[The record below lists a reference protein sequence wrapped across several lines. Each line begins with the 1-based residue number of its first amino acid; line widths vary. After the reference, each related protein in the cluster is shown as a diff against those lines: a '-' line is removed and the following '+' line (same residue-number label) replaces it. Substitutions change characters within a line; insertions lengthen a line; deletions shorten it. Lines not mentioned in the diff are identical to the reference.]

1 MAGSTIDLCDPE
13 FYRSEG
19 MHDAFTWMRAN
30 EPVYRDEANELWAVT
45 RHADLLDVERRSD
58 VFVSGRGYRRHWEPS
73 ENNMI
78 ASDDP
83 VHQEQRRLVSRG
95 FTPKA
100 VRRHEDVLAEL
111 IDELLDAI
119 DGPVEV
125 VEALAAQLPARMTAR
140 LLGFPE
146 EDWRDLKSWSERLMR
161 LDAQFEDPQIEFD
174 VGLACMEFNQQL
186 MEMVPARR
194 ECPVDDLVSDW
205 ANAYEHDKVF
215 NETGL
220 FIAGGAETTRTAIA
234 HGLRAFADHP
244 DQWDRP
250 ADEPDLVPSA
260 VDEVIRWVTPLNNF
274 FRTAVEDST
283 IGDQAV
289 AEGDRVILLY
299 PSANR
304 DEAVFDEP
312 FTFDITRRPNPHVA
326 FGYGTHFCI
335 GANFAKYELQPAL
348 RRAGQALP
356 PHPCPSPSP
365 TWSPTSS
372 PGPSAPSR
380 STSPAADHGP
390 SGGDGI
396 LGQDRVMGDGGL
408 DAAGL
413 VDAAVGATGL
423 DDFGPTGGGRG
434 WTGWSTR

>member
-1 MAGSTIDLCDPE
+1 MMHDGVRPTIDLCDPE
-13 FYRSEG
+13 FYRSAG
-19 MHDAFTWMRAN
+19 MHEAFTWMRAN
-30 EPVYRDEANELWAVT
+30 EPVYRDEASGLWAVT
-45 RHADLLDVERRSD
+45 RHADLLDVERRSE

-83 VHQEQRRLVSRG
+83 VHQQQRRLVSRG

-100 VRRHEDVLAEL
+100 VRRHEAGLAEL
-111 IDELLDAI
+111 IDELLDPI
-119 DGPVEV
+119 DGEVEV
-125 VEALAAQLPARMTAR
+125 VDALAAQLPARMTAR

-146 EDWRDLKSWSERLMR
+146 ENWREVKGWSERLMR
-161 LDAQFEDPQIEFD
+161 LDAQYEDPAIEMA

-194 ECPVDDLVSDW
+194 ECPVDDLVSAW

-244 DQWDRP
+244 DQWDRL
-250 ADEPDLVPSA
+250 ATEPDLVPTA

-283 IGDQAV
+283 IGGQDV
-289 AEGDRVILLY
+289 ADGDRVILLY

-304 DEAVFDEP
+304 DEAVFEDP
-312 FTFDITRRPNPHVA
+312 FTFDTTRKPNPHVA

-335 GANFAKYELQPAL
+335 GANFAKYELVMLFAEL
-348 RRAGQALP
+348 TRRF
-356 PHPCPSPSP
+356 
-365 TWSPTSS
+365 T
-372 PGPSAPSR
+372 APEVVTEPDVEPNIFAR
-380 STSPAADHGP
+380 
-390 SGGDGI
+390 
-396 LGQDRVMGDGGL
+396 
-408 DAAGL
+408 
-413 VDAAVGATGL
+413 AVRTFDL
-423 DDFGPTGGGRG
+423 SLTPR
-434 WTGWSTR
+434 

>member
-1 MAGSTIDLCDPE
+1 
-13 FYRSEG
+13 
-19 MHDAFTWMRAN
+19 MHGAFTWMRAN
-30 EPVYRDEANELWAVT
+30 EPVYRDEGNGLWAVS

-58 VFVSGRGYRRHWEPS
+58 VFVSGRGYRRNWEPT

-83 VHQEQRRLVSRG
+83 AHQEQRRLVSRG

-100 VRRHEDVLAEL
+100 VRRHEDVLEAL
-111 IDELLDAI
+111 IAELLDPI
-119 DGPVEV
+119 DGEVEI

-146 EDWRDLKSWSERLMR
+146 ENWHQVKRWSEALMR
-161 LDAQFEDPQIEFD
+161 LDTALEDPEIEIG
-174 VGLACMEFNQQL
+174 VGTACMEFNMQL

-194 ECPVDDLVSDW
+194 ECPADDLVSAW
-205 ANAYEHDKVF
+205 ANAYEHDRVF

-244 DQWDRP
+244 GQWERLR
-250 ADEPDLVPSA
+250 AEPELVPSA

-274 FRTAVEDST
+274 FRTAVREAT
-283 IGDQAV
+283 IGEQVV
-289 AEGDRVILLY
+289 AEDDRVILLY

-326 FGYGTHFCI
+326 FGYGTHFCV
-335 GANFAKYELQPAL
+335 GANFAKYELGLLFAEMT
-348 RRAGQALP
+348 RRFTP
-356 PHPCPSPSP
+356 PEVVTEPDVEPNIF
-365 TWSPTSS
+365 
-372 PGPSAPSR
+372 ARAVR
-380 STSPAADHGP
+380 SFDVR
-390 SGGDGI
+390 
-396 LGQDRVMGDGGL
+396 L
-408 DAAGL
+408 
-413 VDAAVGATGL
+413 
-423 DDFGPTGGGRG
+423 
-434 WTGWSTR
+434 TRR

>member
-1 MAGSTIDLCDPE
+1 MHDGVRPTIDLCDPE
-13 FYRSEG
+13 FYRSPG
-19 MHDAFTWMRAN
+19 MHDAFSWMRAN
-30 EPVYRDEANELWAVT
+30 EPVYRDEANGLWGVT
-45 RHADLLDVERRSD
+45 RHADLLDVERRSE
-58 VFVSGRGYRRHWEPS
+58 VFVSGRGYRRRWEPS

-83 VHQEQRRLVSRG
+83 VHQQQRRLVSRG

-111 IDELLDAI
+111 IDELLDPI
-119 DGPVEV
+119 DGEVEV
-125 VEALAAQLPARMTAR
+125 VDALAAQLPARMTAR

-146 EDWRDLKSWSERLMR
+146 ENWREVKSWSERLMR
-161 LDAQFEDPQIEFD
+161 LDAQFEDPAIEMA

-194 ECPVDDLVSDW
+194 ECPVDDLVSAW

-244 DQWDRP
+244 DQWDRL
-250 ADEPDLVPSA
+250 ATEPDLVPTA

-283 IGDQAV
+283 IGAQDLAD
-289 AEGDRVILLY
+289 GDRVILLY

-304 DEAVFDEP
+304 DEAVFEDP
-312 FTFDITRRPNPHVA
+312 FTFDTTRRPNPHVA

-335 GANFAKYELQPAL
+335 GANFAKYELVMLFAEL
-348 RRAGQALP
+348 TRRF
-356 PHPCPSPSP
+356 
-365 TWSPTSS
+365 T
-372 PGPSAPSR
+372 APEVITEPDVEPNIFAR
-380 STSPAADHGP
+380 
-390 SGGDGI
+390 
-396 LGQDRVMGDGGL
+396 
-408 DAAGL
+408 
-413 VDAAVGATGL
+413 AVRTFDL
-423 DDFGPTGGGRG
+423 SLTPR
-434 WTGWSTR
+434 

>member
-1 MAGSTIDLCDPE
+1 MHDGVRPTIDLCDPE
-13 FYRSEG
+13 FYRSAG
-19 MHDAFTWMRAN
+19 MHEAFTWMRAN
-30 EPVYRDEANELWAVT
+30 EPVYRDEANGLWAVT

-58 VFVSGRGYRRHWEPS
+58 VFVSGRGYRRRWEPS

-83 VHQEQRRLVSRG
+83 VHQQQRRLVSRG

-111 IDELLDAI
+111 IDELLEPV
-119 DGPVEV
+119 DGEVEV
-125 VEALAAQLPARMTAR
+125 VDALAAQLPARMTAR

-146 EDWRDLKSWSERLMR
+146 ENWREVKSWSERLMR
-161 LDAQFEDPQIEFD
+161 LDAQFEDPAIEMA

-194 ECPVDDLVSDW
+194 ECPVDDLVSAW

-244 DQWDRP
+244 DQWDRL
-250 ADEPDLVPSA
+250 ATEPDLVPTA

-283 IGDQAV
+283 IGAQDV
-289 AEGDRVILLY
+289 ADGDRVILLY

-304 DEAVFDEP
+304 DEAVFENP
-312 FTFDITRRPNPHVA
+312 FTFDTTRRPNPHVA

-335 GANFAKYELQPAL
+335 GANFAKYELVMLFAEL
-348 RRAGQALP
+348 TRRF
-356 PHPCPSPSP
+356 
-365 TWSPTSS
+365 T
-372 PGPSAPSR
+372 APEVITEPDVEPNIFAR
-380 STSPAADHGP
+380 
-390 SGGDGI
+390 
-396 LGQDRVMGDGGL
+396 
-408 DAAGL
+408 
-413 VDAAVGATGL
+413 AVRTFDL
-423 DDFGPTGGGRG
+423 SLTPR
-434 WTGWSTR
+434 

>member
-1 MAGSTIDLCDPE
+1 MHDGVRPTIDLCDPE
-13 FYRSEG
+13 FYRSAG

-30 EPVYRDEANELWAVT
+30 EPVYRDEGNGLWAVT

-58 VFVSGRGYRRHWEPS
+58 VFVSGRGYRRNWEPS

-83 VHQEQRRLVSRG
+83 VHQQQRRLVSRG

-100 VRRHEDVLAEL
+100 VRRHEDGLAEL
-111 IDELLDAI
+111 IDELLDPI
-119 DGPVEV
+119 DGEVEIV
-125 VEALAAQLPARMTAR
+125 DALAAQLPARMTAR

-146 EDWRDLKSWSERLMR
+146 DNWREVKSWSERLMR
-161 LDAQFEDPQIEFD
+161 LDTQLEDPAIEMA
-174 VGLACMEFNQQL
+174 VGLACMEFNQYL
-186 MEMVPARR
+186 IDMVPARR
-194 ECPVDDLVSDW
+194 ECPVDDLVSAW

-244 DQWDRP
+244 DQWDRL
-250 ADEPDLVPSA
+250 ATEPDLVPTA

-283 IGDQAV
+283 IGGQDV
-289 AEGDRVILLY
+289 ADGDRVILLY

-304 DEAVFDEP
+304 DEAVFEDP
-312 FTFDITRRPNPHVA
+312 FAFDTTRRPNPHVA

-335 GANFAKYELQPAL
+335 GANFAKYELVLLFAEL
-348 RRAGQALP
+348 TRRF
-356 PHPCPSPSP
+356 
-365 TWSPTSS
+365 T
-372 PGPSAPSR
+372 APEVLTEPDVEPNIFAR
-380 STSPAADHGP
+380 
-390 SGGDGI
+390 
-396 LGQDRVMGDGGL
+396 
-408 DAAGL
+408 
-413 VDAAVGATGL
+413 AVRTFDL
-423 DDFGPTGGGRG
+423 SLTPR
-434 WTGWSTR
+434 

>member
-1 MAGSTIDLCDPE
+1 MHDGIRPAVDLCDPE
-13 FYRSEG
+13 FYRSGG

-30 EPVYRDEANELWAVT
+30 EPVYRDDKNELWAVT
-45 RHADLLDVERRSD
+45 RHADLLDVERRSE

-100 VRRHEDVLAEL
+100 VRRHEDLLDGLVE
-111 IDELLDAI
+111 ELLAPI

-125 VEALAAQLPARMTAR
+125 VGALAAQLPARTTSR

-146 EDWRDLKSWSERLMR
+146 EDWPQMKSWSERLMR
-161 LDAQFEDPQIEFD
+161 LDTQLEDPQIEFD

-186 MEMVPARR
+186 MEMVPERR
-194 ECPVDDLVSDW
+194 ECPRDDLVSEW

-234 HGLRAFADHP
+234 HGLRVFADHP
-244 DQWDRP
+244 DQWEQLHDDP
-250 ADEPDLVPSA
+250 SLLPSA

-283 IGDQAV
+283 IGDQPV
-289 AEGDRVILLY
+289 ADGDRIILLY

-304 DEAVFDEP
+304 DEAVFEDP
-312 FTFDITRRPNPHVA
+312 FTFDIHRRPNPHVA

-335 GANFAKYELQPAL
+335 GANFAKLSLSKLFGELTARYQPPVVITEPDVEPNIFARAVRSFEVDL
-348 RRAGQALP
+348 TRR
-356 PHPCPSPSP
+356 
-365 TWSPTSS
+365 
-372 PGPSAPSR
+372 
-380 STSPAADHGP
+380 
-390 SGGDGI
+390 
-396 LGQDRVMGDGGL
+396 
-408 DAAGL
+408 
-413 VDAAVGATGL
+413 
-423 DDFGPTGGGRG
+423 
-434 WTGWSTR
+434 

>member
-1 MAGSTIDLCDPE
+1 MHDGARPTIDLCDPE
-13 FYRSEG
+13 FYRSGG

-30 EPVYRDEANELWAVT
+30 EPVYRDEKNGLWAVS

-58 VFVSGRGYRRHWEPS
+58 VFVSGRGYRRNFEPT

-100 VRRHEDVLAEL
+100 VRRHEDVLEAL
-111 IDELLDAI
+111 IAELLDPI
-119 DGPVEV
+119 DGEVEI

-146 EDWRDLKSWSERLMR
+146 EDWRRVKGWSEALMR
-161 LDAQFEDPQIEFD
+161 LDTALEDPQVEMG
-174 VGLACMEFNQQL
+174 VMVACMEFNMQL
-186 MEMVPARR
+186 MEMVPARQA
-194 ECPVDDLVSDW
+194 CPADDLVSAW

-244 DQWDRP
+244 DQWERLR
-250 ADEPDLVPSA
+250 AEPELVPSA
-260 VDEVIRWVTPLNNF
+260 VDEVIRWVTPLYNV
-274 FRTAVEDST
+274 FRTAVEDTT
-283 IGDQAV
+283 IGEQAV
-289 AEGDRVILLY
+289 AEDDRVILLY

-304 DEAVFDEP
+304 DEAVFADP

-326 FGYGTHFCI
+326 FGYGTHFCV
-335 GANFAKYELQPAL
+335 GANFAKYELGL
-348 RRAGQALP
+348 LFTELTRRFTP
-356 PHPCPSPSP
+356 PEVVTEPDVEPNIF
-365 TWSPTSS
+365 
-372 PGPSAPSR
+372 AR
-380 STSPAADHGP
+380 
-390 SGGDGI
+390 
-396 LGQDRVMGDGGL
+396 
-408 DAAGL
+408 
-413 VDAAVGATGL
+413 AVRRFDVRLA
-423 DDFGPTGGGRG
+423 R
-434 WTGWSTR
+434 R

>member
-1 MAGSTIDLCDPE
+1 MHDGVRPTFDLCDPE
-13 FYRSEG
+13 LYRAGG

-30 EPVYRDEANELWAVT
+30 EPVYRDETNELWAVT
-45 RHADLLDVERRSD
+45 RHADLLDVERRNE

-100 VRRHEDVLAEL
+100 VRRHEDLLTGLVE
-111 IDELLDAI
+111 ELLEPI

-125 VEALAAQLPARMTAR
+125 VGALAGQLPARTTCR

-146 EDWRDLKSWSERLMR
+146 ETWPQMKSWSERLMR

-186 MEMVPARR
+186 MEMVPARQ
-194 ECPVDDLVSDW
+194 ECPMDDLVSDW
-205 ANAYEHDKVF
+205 ANAYTHDKVF

-234 HGLRAFADHP
+234 HGLRVFADHP
-244 DQWDRP
+244 DQWEQVHD
-250 ADEPDLVPSA
+250 DPSLLPLA

-283 IGDQAV
+283 IGPQAV

-304 DEAVFDEP
+304 DEAVFDDP
-312 FTFDITRRPNPHVA
+312 FTFDIHRRPNPHVA

-335 GANFAKYELQPAL
+335 GANFAKLSLSTLFGELTSRYEPPKVVTEPDVEPNIFARAVRSFEVDLS
-348 RRAGQALP
+348 RR
-356 PHPCPSPSP
+356 
-365 TWSPTSS
+365 
-372 PGPSAPSR
+372 
-380 STSPAADHGP
+380 D
-390 SGGDGI
+390 
-396 LGQDRVMGDGGL
+396 
-408 DAAGL
+408 
-413 VDAAVGATGL
+413 
-423 DDFGPTGGGRG
+423 
-434 WTGWSTR
+434 

>member
-1 MAGSTIDLCDPE
+1 MHDGVRPTIDLCDPE
-13 FYRSEG
+13 FYRSAG
-19 MHDAFTWMRAN
+19 MHEAFTWMRAN
-30 EPVYRDEANELWAVT
+30 EPVYRDEANGLWAVT
-45 RHADLLDVERRSD
+45 RHADLLDVERRSE
-58 VFVSGRGYRRHWEPS
+58 VFVSGRGYRRRWEPS

-83 VHQEQRRLVSRG
+83 VHQRQRRLVSRG

-111 IDELLDAI
+111 IDELLDPI
-119 DGPVEV
+119 DGEVEV
-125 VEALAAQLPARMTAR
+125 VDALAAQLPARMTAR

-146 EDWRDLKSWSERLMR
+146 ENWREVKSWSERLMR
-161 LDAQFEDPQIEFD
+161 LDAQFEDPAIEMA

-194 ECPVDDLVSDW
+194 ECPVDDLVSAW

-244 DQWDRP
+244 DQWDRL
-250 ADEPDLVPSA
+250 ATEPDLVPTA

-274 FRTAVEDST
+274 FRTAVADST
-283 IGDQAV
+283 IGAQDV
-289 AEGDRVILLY
+289 ADGDRVILLY

-304 DEAVFDEP
+304 DEAVFEDP
-312 FTFDITRRPNPHVA
+312 FTFDTTRRPNPHVA

-335 GANFAKYELQPAL
+335 GANFAKYELVMLFAAL
-348 RRAGQALP
+348 TRRF
-356 PHPCPSPSP
+356 
-365 TWSPTSS
+365 T
-372 PGPSAPSR
+372 APEVITEPDVEPNIFAR
-380 STSPAADHGP
+380 
-390 SGGDGI
+390 
-396 LGQDRVMGDGGL
+396 
-408 DAAGL
+408 
-413 VDAAVGATGL
+413 AVRTFDL
-423 DDFGPTGGGRG
+423 SLTPR
-434 WTGWSTR
+434 

>member
-1 MAGSTIDLCDPE
+1 MHDGVRPTIDLCDPE
-13 FYRSEG
+13 FYRSAG

-30 EPVYRDEANELWAVT
+30 EPVYRDEANGLWAVT

-58 VFVSGRGYRRHWEPS
+58 VFVSGRGYRRNWEPT

-83 VHQEQRRLVSRG
+83 VHHEQRRLVSRG

-111 IDELLDAI
+111 IDELLDRI
-119 DGPVEV
+119 DGEIEV
-125 VEALAAQLPARMTAR
+125 VDALAAQLPARMTAR

-146 EDWRDLKSWSERLMR
+146 DNWRELKSWSERLMR
-161 LDAQFEDPQIEFD
+161 LDTALEDPTVEMA

-186 MEMVPARR
+186 IDMVPARR
-194 ECPVDDLVSDW
+194 ECPVDDLVSAW

-244 DQWDRP
+244 DQWDRL
-250 ADEPDLVPSA
+250 AAEPELVPTA
-260 VDEVIRWVTPLNNF
+260 VDEIIRWVTPLNNF
-274 FRTAVEDST
+274 FRTAVEHST
-283 IGDQAV
+283 IGEQAV
-289 AEGDRVILLY
+289 ADGDRVILLY

-304 DEAVFDEP
+304 DEAVFEDP
-312 FTFDITRRPNPHVA
+312 FTFDTTRKPNPHVA

-335 GANFAKYELQPAL
+335 GANFAKYELVMLFAEL
-348 RRAGQALP
+348 TRRF
-356 PHPCPSPSP
+356 
-365 TWSPTSS
+365 T
-372 PGPSAPSR
+372 APEVVTEPDVEPNIFAR
-380 STSPAADHGP
+380 
-390 SGGDGI
+390 
-396 LGQDRVMGDGGL
+396 
-408 DAAGL
+408 
-413 VDAAVGATGL
+413 AVRRFDLSLT
-423 DDFGPTGGGRG
+423 PR
-434 WTGWSTR
+434 

>member
-1 MAGSTIDLCDPE
+1 MHDGVRPTIDLCDPD
-13 FYRSEG
+13 FYRSGG

-30 EPVYRDEANELWAVT
+30 EPVYRDETNELWAVT
-45 RHADLLDVERRSD
+45 RHADLLDVERRNE

-100 VRRHEDVLAEL
+100 VRRHEDVLEAL
-111 IDELLDAI
+111 IDELLAPI

-125 VEALAAQLPARMTAR
+125 VHALAAQLPARMTAR

-146 EDWRDLKSWSERLMR
+146 DGWEQVKSWSERLMR

-186 MEMVPARR
+186 MEMVPERK
-194 ECPVDDLVSDW
+194 ECPRDDLVSAW

-234 HGLRAFADHP
+234 HGLRVFADHP
-244 DQWDRP
+244 DQWDRL
-250 ADEPDLVPSA
+250 ADEPGLVPSA

-274 FRTAVEDST
+274 FRTAVQDAA
-283 IGDQAV
+283 IGDQPV
-289 AEGDRVILLY
+289 AEGDRIMLLY

-304 DEAVFDEP
+304 DEAVFEDP
-312 FTFDITRRPNPHVA
+312 FTFDIARRPNPHVA
-326 FGYGTHFCI
+326 FGYGTHFCV
-335 GANFAKYELQPAL
+335 GANFAKYELAML
-348 RRAGQALP
+348 FTELTRRFRP
-356 PHPCPSPSP
+356 PVPVTEPDVEPNIFARAVRSFEVDL
-365 TWSPTSS
+365 
-372 PGPSAPSR
+372 SR
-380 STSPAADHGP
+380 
-390 SGGDGI
+390 
-396 LGQDRVMGDGGL
+396 R
-408 DAAGL
+408 
-413 VDAAVGATGL
+413 
-423 DDFGPTGGGRG
+423 
-434 WTGWSTR
+434 

>member
-1 MAGSTIDLCDPE
+1 MHDGVRPTIDLCDPE
-13 FYRSEG
+13 FYRSAG
-19 MHDAFTWMRAN
+19 MHEAFTWMRSN
-30 EPVYRDEANELWAVT
+30 EPVYRDEANGLWAVT

-58 VFVSGRGYRRHWEPS
+58 VFVSGRGYRRRWESS

-83 VHQEQRRLVSRG
+83 VHQQQRRLVSRG

-111 IDELLDAI
+111 IDELLDPI
-119 DGPVEV
+119 DGEVEV
-125 VEALAAQLPARMTAR
+125 VDALAAQLPARMTAR

-146 EDWRDLKSWSERLMR
+146 ENWREVKSWSERLMR
-161 LDAQFEDPQIEFD
+161 LDAQFEDPAIEMA

-194 ECPVDDLVSDW
+194 ECPVDDLVSAW

-244 DQWDRP
+244 DQWDRL
-250 ADEPDLVPSA
+250 ATEPDLVPTA

-283 IGDQAV
+283 IGAQDV
-289 AEGDRVILLY
+289 ADGDRVILLY

-304 DEAVFDEP
+304 DEAVFEDP
-312 FTFDITRRPNPHVA
+312 FTFDTTRRPNPHVA

-335 GANFAKYELQPAL
+335 GANFAKYELVMLFAEL
-348 RRAGQALP
+348 TRRF
-356 PHPCPSPSP
+356 
-365 TWSPTSS
+365 T
-372 PGPSAPSR
+372 APEVITEPDVEPNIFAR
-380 STSPAADHGP
+380 
-390 SGGDGI
+390 
-396 LGQDRVMGDGGL
+396 
-408 DAAGL
+408 
-413 VDAAVGATGL
+413 AVRTFDL
-423 DDFGPTGGGRG
+423 SLTPR
-434 WTGWSTR
+434 

>member
-1 MAGSTIDLCDPE
+1 MSRVRPTIDLCDPE
-13 FYRSEG
+13 FYRSGG

-30 EPVYRDEANELWAVT
+30 EPVYRDETNQLWAVT
-45 RHADLLDVERRSD
+45 RHADLLDVERRNE

-100 VRRHEDVLAEL
+100 VRRHEDGLVEL
-111 IDELLDAI
+111 VEELLADV

-125 VEALAAQLPARMTAR
+125 VGALAAQLPARTTCR

-146 EDWRDLKSWSERLMR
+146 ENWPQMKSWSERLMR

-186 MEMVPARR
+186 MDMVPARKA
-194 ECPVDDLVSDW
+194 CPMDDLVSDW

-234 HGLRAFADHP
+234 HGLRVFADHP
-244 DQWDRP
+244 DQWDRLR
-250 ADEPDLVPSA
+250 DEPALMPSA
-260 VDEVIRWVTPLNNF
+260 IDEVIRWVTPLNNF
-274 FRTAVEDST
+274 FRTAVTDAR
-283 IGDQAV
+283 IGEQGV
-289 AEGDRVILLY
+289 ADGDRVILLY

-304 DEAVFDEP
+304 DEAVFDDP

-335 GANFAKYELQPAL
+335 GANFAKLSLTTLFTELTRRYEPPVPVTEPDVEPNIFARAVRSFEVELS
-348 RRAGQALP
+348 RR
-356 PHPCPSPSP
+356 
-365 TWSPTSS
+365 
-372 PGPSAPSR
+372 
-380 STSPAADHGP
+380 
-390 SGGDGI
+390 
-396 LGQDRVMGDGGL
+396 
-408 DAAGL
+408 
-413 VDAAVGATGL
+413 
-423 DDFGPTGGGRG
+423 
-434 WTGWSTR
+434 

>member
-1 MAGSTIDLCDPE
+1 MHDGVRPTIDLCDPE
-13 FYRSEG
+13 FYRSAG

-30 EPVYRDEANELWAVT
+30 EPVYRDDANGLWAVT

-58 VFVSGRGYRRHWEPS
+58 VFVSGRGYRRNWEPT

-83 VHQEQRRLVSRG
+83 VHHEQRRLVSRG

-111 IDELLDAI
+111 IDELLDRI
-119 DGPVEV
+119 DGEIEV
-125 VEALAAQLPARMTAR
+125 VDALAAQLPARMTAR

-146 EDWRDLKSWSERLMR
+146 DNWRELKSWSERLMR
-161 LDAQFEDPQIEFD
+161 LDTALEDPTVEMA

-186 MEMVPARR
+186 IDMVPARR
-194 ECPVDDLVSDW
+194 ECPVDDLVSAW

-244 DQWDRP
+244 DQWDRL
-250 ADEPDLVPSA
+250 AAEPELVPSA
-260 VDEVIRWVTPLNNF
+260 VDEIIRWVTPLNNF
-274 FRTAVEDST
+274 FRTAVEHST
-283 IGDQAV
+283 IGEQAV
-289 AEGDRVILLY
+289 ADGDRVILLY

-304 DEAVFDEP
+304 DEAVFEDP
-312 FTFDITRRPNPHVA
+312 FTFDTTRKPNPHVA

-335 GANFAKYELQPAL
+335 GANFAKYELVMLFAEL
-348 RRAGQALP
+348 TRRF
-356 PHPCPSPSP
+356 
-365 TWSPTSS
+365 T
-372 PGPSAPSR
+372 APEVVTEPEVEPNIFAR
-380 STSPAADHGP
+380 
-390 SGGDGI
+390 
-396 LGQDRVMGDGGL
+396 
-408 DAAGL
+408 
-413 VDAAVGATGL
+413 AVRRFDLSLT
-423 DDFGPTGGGRG
+423 PR
-434 WTGWSTR
+434 

>member
-1 MAGSTIDLCDPE
+1 MHDGARPTLDLCDPE
-13 FYRSEG
+13 FYRSPG

-30 EPVYRDEANELWAVT
+30 EPVYRDEQNELWAVT
-45 RHADLLDVERRSD
+45 RHADLLDVERRNE
-58 VFVSGRGYRRHWEPS
+58 VFVSGRGYRRNWEPT

-100 VRRHEDVLAEL
+100 VRRHEDVLAEM
-111 IDELLDAI
+111 IDELLEPI
-119 DGPVEV
+119 DGEVEV
-125 VEALAAQLPARMTAR
+125 IEALAAQLPARMTAL

-146 EDWRDLKSWSERLMR
+146 DGWRDVKSWSERLMR
-161 LDAQFEDPQIEFD
+161 LDTALQDPSIEMA

-186 MEMVPARR
+186 IDMVPARQQF
-194 ECPVDDLVSDW
+194 PMDDLVSDW
-205 ANAYEHDKVF
+205 ANAYDHDKVF

-244 DQWDRP
+244 DQWDLVGERP
-250 ADEPDLVPSA
+250 ALVPSA

-274 FRTAVEDST
+274 FRTAVEDAP
-283 IGDQAV
+283 IGEQAV
-289 AEGDRVILLY
+289 AADDRVILLY

-312 FTFDITRRPNPHVA
+312 FRFDVTRRPNPHVA

-335 GANFAKYELQPAL
+335 GANFAKYELGL
-348 RRAGQALP
+348 LFTELTRRFR
-356 PHPCPSPSP
+356 
-365 TWSPTSS
+365 
-372 PGPSAPSR
+372 APEVITEPDVEPNIFAR
-380 STSPAADHGP
+380 AVRRFD
-390 SGGDGI
+390 
-396 LGQDRVMGDGGL
+396 VN
-408 DAAGL
+408 L
-413 VDAAVGATGL
+413 V
-423 DDFGPTGGGRG
+423 R
-434 WTGWSTR
+434 R